1 MKCMVIDGN
10 SILNRAFY
18 GIRLLSTK
26 EGVYTNAVYGFL
38 AILQKMQR
46 EEGPDA
52 ICVAFDRR
60 EPTFRHEKYE
70 EYKAGR
76 HAMPEELASQ
86 IPLIK
91 ETLDGL
97 RIKRYEQPG
106 YEADDLIGTIAAR
119 CEQADWDCVVVT
131 GDKDSLQLI
140 TERVKVDIVS
150 TRMGRT
156 ETKEMTE
163 AAFRA
168 DYGFPPAQMVDFK
181 GLMGD
186 SSDNIPGV
194 PGVGEKT
201 ALRLVQTYGSVESLY
216 QALGEGKA
224 EEKPGVMKRLQE
236 GQEQA
241 FFSRE
246 LAEIC
251 KDVPM
256 DFSPE
261 DAMVQ
266 PPDEE
271 ALYPLF
277 LKLEF
282 QKFIEF
288 YGLRPAQTGK
298 GQTYAETRLTETV
311 AAKTAEDLAVL
322 LEQCKKAPF
331 VAVWPQA
338 DFEALA
344 LASPS
349 FGCVYLSKTA
359 EGFDDFLRALFG
371 GVVSVVSHDVKDVM
385 RRLLSRAFPIEGFV
399 FDTAL
404 AAYLLESTDGSY
416 DLERL
421 SIGYLGRE
429 LAGAHAA
436 EQLSF
441 SSPAEDGTKE
451 GEQAPDALSK
461 DAKALVDR
469 AACISDL
476 YGVFPQK
483 LKEMQM
489 APLYETVELP
499 LCRVLARMEQT
510 GFCLDQEALRAF
522 GDMLESRIQRVEA
535 VIYEYAGGSFNIN
548 SPKQLG
554 DILFGTLQLP
564 PVKKTKTGYSTNA
577 EVLEKLR
584 HQHPIVTE
592 ILEYRQLAKLKS
604 TYVDGLFAALAP
616 DGRLH
621 TSFQMTVT
629 ATGRLSS
636 TEPNLQNIPVRTDL
650 GREMRKMFLAGPGK
664 VLVDADYSQIELRLL
679 SHIADDKEMQKAF
692 LDGVDIHTV
701 TASEVMDVPI
711 DQVTPQMR
719 NSAKAVNFGIVYG
732 ISEFSLAQDIGV
744 TRAQAKA
751 YMDAYFE
758 HYQGVRQYMNQ
769 VVLEAKEKG
778 YAETLMHRRR
788 FLPELQSSNYNTRSF
803 GERVALNMP
812 IQGTAADL
820 MKLSMVRVFDALEQ
834 QYPSA
839 RLVLQVHDE
848 LIVECDEKD
857 GAGVLRLLKREMEG
871 VWTLRVPLSVD
882 GGIGK
887 TWYDAKG

>member
-26 EGVYTNAVYGFL
+26 EGIYTNATYGFL
-38 AILQKMQR
+38 TILQKLQR
-46 EEGPDA
+46 EEAPDA

-86 IPLIK
+86 VPLIK
-91 ETLDGL
+91 EALDGL
-97 RIKRYEQPG
+97 RIKRYEKPG

-119 CEQADWDCVVVT
+119 CEQAGWDCVVVT

-163 AAFRA
+163 AAFQV
-168 DYGFPPAQMVDFK
+168 DYGFPPALMVDFK

-186 SSDNIPGV
+186 PSDHIPGV
-194 PGVGEKT
+194 SGVGEKT
-201 ALRLVQTYGSVESLY
+201 ALRLVQNYGTVALLY
-216 QALGEGKA
+216 QALDEGKA
-224 EEKPGVMKRLQE
+224 EEKPGILKKLQE
-236 GQEQA
+236 GREQA
-241 FFSRE
+241 FLSRE

-256 DFSPE
+256 DFAPQ

-266 PPDEE
+266 PPDESV
-271 ALYPLF
+271 LYPLF

-288 YGLRPAQTGK
+288 YGLRPSQGVEATTSSTVQV
-298 GQTYAETRLTETV
+298 AEMTV
-311 AAKTAEDLAVL
+311 AKTAGDLASL
-322 LEQCKKAPF
+322 LDQCRAAPF

-338 DFEALA
+338 GFEGVALF
-344 LASPS
+344 SPS
-349 FGCVYLSKTA
+349 FGGVYISQAA
-359 EGFDDFLRALFG
+359 EGFEDFLKTLFG
-371 GVVSVVSHDVKDVM
+371 GEISLVSHDVKDFM
-385 RRLLSRAFPIEGFV
+385 GRLLSRKLPIEGFV

-404 AAYLLESTDGSY
+404 AAYLLASTDGSY
-416 DLERL
+416 ALEKL
-421 SIGYLGRE
+421 SIAYLGRE
-429 LAGAHAA
+429 LASAPAP
-436 EQLSF
+436 EQLSL
-441 SSPAEDGTKE
+441 PLPEEGGEVVAEDAT
-451 GEQAPDALSK
+451 PSLSK
-461 DAKALVDR
+461 DAQALLDR
-469 AACISDL
+469 AMCIADL
-476 YGVFPQK
+476 YEVFSQK
-483 LKEMQM
+483 LRDLQM
-489 APLYETVELP
+489 EPLYETVELP
-499 LCRVLARMEQT
+499 LCRVLAQMEQT

-522 GDMLESRIQRVEA
+522 GTMLEARIHRTEA
-535 VIYEYAGGSFNIN
+535 VIYEYAGGPFNIN

-584 HQHPIVTE
+584 HQHPVVGE

-604 TYVDGLFAALAP
+604 TYVDGFFAALAP

-621 TSFQMTVT
+621 TNFQMTVT

-701 TASEVMDVPI
+701 TASEAMNVPI

-719 NSAKAVNFGIVYG
+719 SSAKAVNFGIIYG

-751 YMDAYFE
+751 YMDAYFD
-758 HYQGVRQYMNQ
+758 HYQGVRRYMKQ
-769 VVLEAKEKG
+769 VISEAKENG

-788 FLPELQSSNYNTRSF
+788 YLPELQSSNYNTRSF

-820 MKLSMVRVFDALEQ
+820 IKLSMVRVFDALQ
-834 QYPSA
+834 KQYPTA

-848 LIVECDEKD
+848 LIVECDQED
-857 GAGVLRLLKREMEG
+857 GPGVLQLLKQEMEG
-871 VWTLRVPLSVD
+871 VWTLCIPLSVD

-887 TWYDAKG
+887 TWYEAKG